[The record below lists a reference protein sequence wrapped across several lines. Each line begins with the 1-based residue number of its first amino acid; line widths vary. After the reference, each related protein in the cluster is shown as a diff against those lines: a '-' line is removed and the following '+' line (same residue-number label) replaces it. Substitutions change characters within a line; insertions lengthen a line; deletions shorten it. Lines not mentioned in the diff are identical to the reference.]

1 MALFDPFMGRE
12 MGRLLEW
19 LETSKPPQ
27 VRFSLRIWEPAV
39 DIFESEGRVE
49 VWAELAGV
57 KQESIEIFVDTGSL
71 VIKGWR
77 GEKVKEFRDY
87 YQVEIFQG
95 PFERKIDLP
104 VKIDADKAQA
114 FYDEGILKIVLP
126 KKAPAHQGTYHVQV
140 RTITVT

>member
-12 MGRLLEW
+12 VGRLLEW

-39 DIFESEGRVE
+39 AVFETEGRVE
-49 VWAELAGV
+49 VWVELAGV

-71 VIKGWR
+71 IIKGWR
-77 GEKVKEFRDY
+77 GEKTRESRDY

-95 PFERKIDLP
+95 PFERNVDLP
-104 VKIDADKAQA
+104 LKVDTDRAQA
-114 FYDEGILKIVLP
+114 FYDEGMLKIVLP
-126 KKAPAHQGTYHVQV
+126 EASTHQGTYHVQV